1 MTAPNSCTI
10 DIQVPVLRGTDGRT
24 EASLDSTDTAIIVS
38 DVAVPAGTWECV
50 IQQSFE
56 GGEPALTV
64 VLKWVPNTAGLSDPY
79 EQAKVYQYLAQ
90 LTQLRVVQGR
100 DTVMSRHLRRPAML
114 LRGLQVHVDPTM
126 VHCGGRYDFSI
137 QITHLTQSKQRQT
150 HGCQSTEQYQSAGA
164 YDSHTS
170 QRSPGARYQFDDYH
184 ADDPRAKLAT
194 FLGRP
199 ETADMRLSCMVRPT
213 GNNTPEDH
221 YSVIPVHSCVLKAA
235 DTAPARRL
243 LRNNTAS
250 SSQNEHT
257 IADLFQNR
265 LLTQGGDLGS
275 ERLLSRD
282 SSTLPGTHIPEHPRR
297 PDVVK
302 EIRFEDAVPQAVEAV
317 THFMYTGE
325 IPTPEPY
332 SHYTVKDLMELAV
345 YFDLPDLQDHCI
357 ALALGWGQPWSGAP
371 VMYRQDM
378 ENQYAYVSA
387 LAELLNKDD
396 QGASNQGQEH
406 QSPLQQQQT
415 FSMDP
420 SFLPVPLLY
429 GISSSRSGGQRQL
442 SQLSPESLLQTLFD
456 WGHRFPRMRR
466 ALVQAVCRDH
476 GHMFVHPAGAL
487 ARYREHPAYSEVL
500 TEMVGEQAWVR
511 G

>member
-1 MTAPNSCTI
+1 MTVPNSCTI
-10 DIQVPVLRGTDGRT
+10 DIQVPVLSGTDGRT
-24 EASLDSTDTAIIVS
+24 EASLDSTDTTIIVS
-38 DVAVPAGTWECV
+38 DVAVPAGAWECV

-79 EQAKVYQYLAQ
+79 EQAKMYQYLAQ
-90 LTQLRVVQGR
+90 LTQLRVV
-100 DTVMSRHLRRPAML
+100 
-114 LRGLQVHVDPTM
+114 QVHVDPTM

-137 QITHLTQSKQRQT
+137 QITHLTHKKRQT
-150 HGCQSTEQYQSAGA
+150 HGCQSTEHQSAGA

-170 QRSPGARYQFDDYH
+170 QGSPGARYQFDDYH

-250 SSQNEHT
+250 SPQNERT

-265 LLTQGGDLGS
+265 LLTQGGDLSS
-275 ERLLSRD
+275 ERLLSRN

-297 PDVVK
+297 PGVVK

-371 VMYRQDM
+371 VVYRQDM

-396 QGASNQGQEH
+396 QGSSNQGQEH

-420 SFLPVPLLY
+420 SFLPAPLLY
-429 GISSSRSGGQRQL
+429 GVSSSRSGGQRQL

-456 WGHRFPRMRR
+456 WGHRFPRMRH
-466 ALVQAVCRDH
+466 ALVQAACRDH

-500 TEMVGEQAWVR
+500 TEMVGEQARVR